1 MDTNLQ
7 TLKTLR
13 EMTKAGMADCKK
25 ALLENDNNFELAVE
39 WLRIKGMTK
48 ALVFN
53 DREASEG
60 SITSYIHTNGKVG
73 VLLEVNCQTDFVAN
87 TDEFRQFCKDVA
99 LHIAGR
105 DPFPIY
111 VIEEEIP
118 PAVVEKEIAFLKTKA
133 KEDPKF
139 EKKPLAI
146 QERIIDGQMDKW
158 VNEICLLDQEFI
170 KDPTRTIRELMM
182 ELSGKTGEKIS
193 IRRFTRYSL
202 GN

>member
-1 MDTNLQ
+1 MDANLE

-13 EMTKAGMADCKK
+13 ELTKAGMADCKK
-25 ALLENDNNFELAVE
+25 ALAENDNDIELATE
-39 WLRIKGMTK
+39 WLRLKGIMK
-48 ALVFN
+48 AITLQG
-53 DREASEG
+53 REAMEG

-87 TDEFRQFCKDVA
+87 TDEFKQFCKDVA

-111 VIEEEIP
+111 VIEEHIP
-118 PAVVEKEIAFLKTKA
+118 DAVIEKEMAFLKTKA

-139 EKKPLAI
+139 EKKPAAI

-158 VNEICLLDQEFI
+158 VSEVCLLDQEFI